1 MRNLA
6 LTSGV
11 LSTLMSPP
19 CASTTSLMIFVPN
32 PVPRGVLLRM
42 AGSHLREFP
51 IGLGRGDNGD
61 LARSVSPADRGHSV
75 VYQAMQ
81 HAM

>member
-42 AGSHLREFP
+42 AGVKRRVCVSRSMLQPVSATSIDGKSPSGIPHW
-51 IGLGRGDNGD
+51 
-61 LARSVSPADRGHSV
+61 ARPR
-75 VYQAMQ
+75 
-81 HAM
+81 